1 MILPVKVSEFLNDVN
16 LQSEVDKSKAQL
28 VEIDARIAELQTKID
43 NQLKQRVILEAN
55 INDVETLKAIS
66 ERLKLRETEGI
77 K

>member
-16 LQSEVDKSKAQL
+16 LQSEVDKSKARL